1 LEARRIGFQGEAFWC
16 RVSGSLV
23 LRAHLCSPRFSG
35 GLLRMSR
42 LSIAWQAF
50 RSLVRTPSLLTHVV
64 AGDVA
69 AWRERVLA
77 HAGRVSE
84 KGLPLVPLAHF
95 LTPADNTVRPFA
107 FREGG
112 SLPTD
117 LLLLRALA
125 RRVAGSRYFEIG
137 TWRGESAANVAAVA
151 AEVFT
156 LNLSANELRTLGLS
170 ERYIELHGFFS
181 RPLPNVKHLHG
192 NSATFDFAVLP
203 KPFDVIFI
211 DGDHRY
217 EAVRTD
223 TRRVFEH
230 LAGPETVVV
239 WHDASRQPGEPR
251 WEVLAGVLDGLPASA
266 TGQLVQVENTLCALY
281 SPTPLPTQVPDQ
293 LADPTTWFEVT
304 VRSTNN

>member
-1 LEARRIGFQGEAFWC
+1 
-16 RVSGSLV
+16 
-23 LRAHLCSPRFSG
+23 
-35 GLLRMSR
+35 MSR
-42 LSIAWQAF
+42 LSVALQAL
-50 RSLVRTPSLLTHVV
+50 RSLARTPSLLHHVIT
-64 AGDVA
+64 GDVA
-69 AWRERVLA
+69 RWQQRALA
-77 HAGRVSE
+77 HTGRGVTAT
-84 KGLPLVPLAHF
+84 GLPVVPLTHF
-95 LTPADNTVRPFA
+95 LSSADTTVRPFA

-125 RRVAGSRYFEIG
+125 RRVPEGRYFEIG
-137 TWRGESAANVAAVA
+137 TWRGESAANVAEAI

-156 LNLSANELRTLGLS
+156 LNLSDAEIRALGLP

-181 RPLPNVKHLHG
+181 RPLPNVRHLHG
-192 NSATFDFAVLP
+192 NSATYPFGEFAE
-203 KPFDVIFI
+203 PFDVIFI

-230 LAGPETVVV
+230 LVGPATTVV

-251 WEVLAGVLDGLPASA
+251 WEVLAGLLDGLPAAA

-281 SPTPLPTQVPDQ
+281 SPTPLPTQAPNP
-293 LADPTTWFEVT
+293 LADPATWFEVT
-304 VRSTNN
+304 LRPVVR